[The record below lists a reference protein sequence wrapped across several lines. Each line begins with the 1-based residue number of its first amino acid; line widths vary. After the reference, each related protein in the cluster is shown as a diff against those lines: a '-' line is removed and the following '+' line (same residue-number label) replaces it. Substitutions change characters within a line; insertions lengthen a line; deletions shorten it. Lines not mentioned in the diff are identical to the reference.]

1 MKMPKI
7 HGIMESMERTRM
19 LIIDIL
25 SMRKQD
31 LLERL
36 ERGVLYTPNVDH
48 MVRLPLEGRRV
59 CPNGRW
65 RTSTGG

>member
-1 MKMPKI
+1 MKRI
-7 HGIMESMERTRM
+7 EESMEQARM
-19 LIIDIL
+19 LNIDIL

-48 MVRLPLEGRRV
+48 MVRLQKDSKRPLLRKV
-59 CPNGRW
+59 A
-65 RTSTGG
+65 